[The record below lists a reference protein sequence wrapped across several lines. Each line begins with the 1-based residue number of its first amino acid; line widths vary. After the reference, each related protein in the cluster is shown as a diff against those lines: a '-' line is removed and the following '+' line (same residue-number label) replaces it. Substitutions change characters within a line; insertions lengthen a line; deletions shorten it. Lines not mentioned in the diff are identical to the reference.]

1 MMQTE
6 CSAAE
11 WVYYFINTGN
21 YKIMSTSESATLSP
35 KVNYINVY
43 TGISL
48 HIHIGCLKL
57 LGVLYNIQG

>member
-1 MMQTE
+1 MH
-6 CSAAE
+6 
-11 WVYYFINTGN
+11 
-21 YKIMSTSESATLSP
+21 ATLSP